1 MRINEF
7 PLEYYSPAGLCW
19 LLSGSAWEDNT
30 RVPPLPDND
39 FNDIENLAQAVFAF
53 SLFGM
58 IAINC
63 RFRPLLKTLQK
74 CSKNGKKVGKNE
86 WLNHG

>member
-30 RVPPLPDND
+30 RAPPLPDND
-39 FNDIENLAQAVFAF
+39 FNDIENSAQAVFAF
-53 SLFGM
+53 SLFAVLGP
-58 IAINC
+58 
-63 RFRPLLKTLQK
+63 F
-74 CSKNGKKVGKNE
+74 SKHYENVSKMAKKLVKMNG
-86 WLNHG
+86 

>member
-63 RFRPLLKTLQK
+63 SFRPLLKTLRK

-86 WLNHG
+86 WLKHG